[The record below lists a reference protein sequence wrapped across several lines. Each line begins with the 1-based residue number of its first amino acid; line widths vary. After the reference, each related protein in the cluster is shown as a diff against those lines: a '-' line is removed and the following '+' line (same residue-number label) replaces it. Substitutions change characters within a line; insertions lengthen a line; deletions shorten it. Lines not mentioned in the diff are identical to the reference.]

1 MPTDLG
7 RQGVATLD
15 APVVSV
21 AQLIAQPGTHPT
33 LRVPVRLGAGVEV
46 AVAWRHLA
54 ETAAFFGVA
63 MPDAEA
69 LATEIAAALAGAVAD
84 PPADVVVVAV
94 TLFGGDGSTRIAART
109 EPVPTGALPPVRIV
123 ACDVPGVVPDA
134 DAPPWRRL
142 AARTTSAAERDQ
154 LHRWLA
160 GRDAVDAVPTDPA
173 GAPYLGAL
181 VFDTDAGLVGM
192 DRPEP
197 HPLLEQAAAC
207 GLLPAVARAVRRPVA
222 PRRAWWVS
230 PGFGV
235 HPVARL
241 GDAAL
246 DATAAVPA

>member
-1 MPTDLG
+1 MPTDVG

-33 LRVPVRLGAGVEV
+33 LRVPVRVGSGVAGVEV
-46 AVAWRHLA
+46 AAAWRHLA
-54 ETAAFFGVA
+54 ETADFFGVA

-69 LATEIAAALAGAVAD
+69 FAGEIASALAD
-84 PPADVVVVAV
+84 PPADTVVLTV
-94 TLFGGDGSTRIAART
+94 TLFGGDGATLVAART
-109 EPVPTGALPPVRIV
+109 EPVPAGALPPVRIV

-134 DAPPWRRL
+134 DAPSWRRL

-160 GRDAVDAVPTDPA
+160 GRDAADAVPTDPG

-181 VFDTDAGLVGM
+181 VFDTAAGLVGM

-207 GLLPAVARAVRRPVA
+207 GLLPAVARAARRPAA

-230 PGFGV
+230 PDFGV

-246 DATAAVPA
+246 DTTVAVPA